1 MFESIGTWLVNMM
14 HTVWY
19 PGLLFATC
27 LENFIP
33 PIPSEVIMPL
43 WWYLASI
50 GKMNLIAVILIGTL
64 WSTLWTLPYF
74 YIGKFFTKHKIST
87 FVEQYGK
94 YFRYD
99 TTKLDNLYDIFNKND
114 KSRVFFARF
123 LPGARS
129 LISLPAGSADMDV
142 TTFMGLTFL
151 GTAIWTTLWTLI
163 GYFFWQQQEMLTTYF
178 KEYEHYALYLLIAIV
193 LGVIVWSVNRPTK
206 EEL

>member
-1 MFESIGTWLVNMM
+1 MMYTIG
-14 HTVWY
+14 Y
-19 PGLLFATC
+19 PWLLFATF

-43 WWYLASI
+43 WGYLASI
-50 GKMNLIAVILIGTL
+50 GKMNLFLVILIGTL

-74 YIGKFFTKHKIST
+74 YIGKFFTKHKIAG

-99 TTKLDNLYDIFNKND
+99 TKKLDNLYDIFNKND

-142 TTFMGLTFL
+142 KTFMLLTFS

-163 GYFFWQQQEMLTTYF
+163 WYFFWQQQDRIAALFEQYD
-178 KEYEHYALYLLIAIV
+178 HYALYIVIAIAI
-193 LGVIVWSVNRPTK
+193 GVIVWSVNRPTK